1 MNVEEEVKAL
11 QKYMGTM
18 VKLVK
23 ELKTKIEVLENKQEA
38 HKCENVD
45 DILNKQKAVEE
56 NLAINSKDMK
66 SVEIEMDNGKQNI
79 VFLKKAQD
87 EADEKACANLN
98 IQRRSVNT
106 NLKVYRKIM

>member
-38 HKCENVD
+38 HKCENVE
-45 DILNKQKAVEE
+45 DILNKQKVVEE
-56 NLAINSKDMK
+56 NLAINSEIMK
-66 SVEIEMDNGKQNI
+66 SVEIEMDNVKQNI
-79 VFLKKAQD
+79 VFLKAQD
-87 EADEKACANLN
+87 EQMKKHVLM
-98 IQRRSVNT
+98 
-106 NLKVYRKIM
+106 L

>member
-38 HKCENVD
+38 HQCEKVE
-45 DILNKQKAVEE
+45 DILNKQKAVG
-56 NLAINSKDMK
+56 KKKK
-66 SVEIEMDNGKQNI
+66 SSNKFRKHEKCGNRNG
-79 VFLKKAQD
+79 
-87 EADEKACANLN
+87 
-98 IQRRSVNT
+98 
-106 NLKVYRKIM
+106 